1 MPRIAF
7 ELRGLVSLGL
17 WVSGVYEKDG
27 FSRIE
32 VRIREP
38 LLFVRANPEH
48 VVVTRDQKSSQ
59 YKWKQTLFSDLR
71 R

>member
-1 MPRIAF
+1 MPRVAF
-7 ELRGLVSLGL
+7 ELSGLASLGL
-17 WVSGVYEKDG
+17 WVGGVYEKDG

-32 VRIREP
+32 VSIQEFR
-38 LLFVRANPEH
+38 LFVRASPEY
-48 VVVTRDQKSSQ
+48 VVVIRDQKSSQ